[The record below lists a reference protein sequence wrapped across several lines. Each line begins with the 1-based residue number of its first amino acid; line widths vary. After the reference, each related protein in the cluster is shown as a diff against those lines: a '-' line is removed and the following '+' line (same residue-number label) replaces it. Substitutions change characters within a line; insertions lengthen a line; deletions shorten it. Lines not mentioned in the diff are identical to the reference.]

1 MRRSLIR
8 TLVPTK
14 NPGSAQKD
22 EAEIADAILADLTA
36 EGETELIGW
45 INRNPDR
52 FMAIL
57 RREYVEL
64 LYVALS
70 PDAPAAPAVEAPR
83 ADGRTPLYGHTS
95 PETAYF
101 TPDYPGG
108 FRKRLERRDWIE
120 YKEGKGYRWI
130 YQTRDKGSS
139 RWNNPKAST
148 YSSAMGLY
156 LDEKGHIQSM
166 TIGYGGPSAYTDF
179 LDLFA
184 RLGRDQRLSLLG
196 GVTANIVY
204 KKQIIHFNEKG
215 QTGMTINGE
224 PVLAREGDLER
235 NQAEL
240 AKWEQVANRIKALLG
255 TK

>member
-1 MRRSLIR
+1 MRRSLFR
-8 TLVPTK
+8 TFVPIG

-36 EGETELIGW
+36 AGETELINW
-45 INRNPDR
+45 INRNYDR
-52 FMAIL
+52 YMNLI
-57 RREYVEL
+57 RREYTEL
-64 LYVALS
+64 LALALS
-70 PDAPAAPAVEAPR
+70 PGVPLTAEAPR

-101 TPDYPGG
+101 IPDYPGG

-120 YKEGKGYRWI
+120 YKKDKGYRWV
-130 YQTRDKGSS
+130 YQTREKGSS

-148 YSSAMGLY
+148 YSSVLGLY

-166 TIGYGGPSAYTDF
+166 TIGYSGPSSYTDF
-179 LDLFA
+179 LDLFT
-184 RLGRDQRLSLLG
+184 RLGRDQLLSLLG
-196 GVTANIVY
+196 GVTAYIAY
-204 KKQIIHFNEKG
+204 KKQEVRFNEKG
-215 QTGMTINGE
+215 ETGMTINGE
-224 PVLAREGDLER
+224 PVLAREGELER

-240 AKWEQVANRIKALLG
+240 VKWEQVANRIRALLG